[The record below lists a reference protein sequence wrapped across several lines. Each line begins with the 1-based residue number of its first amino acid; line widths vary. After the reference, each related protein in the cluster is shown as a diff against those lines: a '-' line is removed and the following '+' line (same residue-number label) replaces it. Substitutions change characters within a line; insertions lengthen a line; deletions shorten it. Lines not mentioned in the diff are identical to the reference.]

1 MAVNLLANIICVYLI
16 SCVHENSLELPASEC
31 PKDCYCYDAPPPLSF
46 DDDGPIDKNKSIN
59 K

>member
-16 SCVHENSLELPASEC
+16 SCVHENSPELSASEC
-31 PKDCYCYDAPPPLSF
+31 PKDCQCYDAPPPLSF
-46 DDDGPIDKNKSIN
+46 DDDDPIDENKSIN